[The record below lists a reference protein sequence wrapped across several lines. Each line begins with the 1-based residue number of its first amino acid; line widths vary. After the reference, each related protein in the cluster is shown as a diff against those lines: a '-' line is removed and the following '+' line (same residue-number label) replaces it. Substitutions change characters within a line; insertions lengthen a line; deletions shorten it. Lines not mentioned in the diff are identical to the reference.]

1 MQGSRPA
8 RPEYE
13 MTFTL
18 SVHQKTLQT
27 KLGWIAIVNRP
38 GTMIMVTVRVAD
50 LSHENFKSSHE
61 VMT

>member
-27 KLGWIAIVNRP
+27 KLGWIAIEVY
-38 GTMIMVTVRVAD
+38 TMIIITVQVAD